1 MDSGQ
6 DAKNN
11 AEALRNQVS
20 KVRKVTQPK
29 LRCKNV
35 DGVVERRDGQLLLL
49 DYTRHEAL
57 GLVWENPAVGERGD
71 AGYRAP
77 QWSPAVTRKRN
88 ECWRRHRALSAIP
101 TADAKAP
108 QEELDRIKAQKNA
121 TLETLMERQG
131 PPIRT
136 YRGSEA
142 ESARPWRAWLQS

>member
-1 MDSGQ
+1 MDSAQ

-11 AEALRNQVS
+11 AEALRKQVS
-20 KVRKVTQPK
+20 KVQKVTQPK

-77 QWSPAVTRKRN
+77 QWSPVVTRKRN

-108 QEELDRIKAQKNA
+108 QEELDVTALYFVTSIFCYIQVNEVPRPSP
-121 TLETLMERQG
+121 RQPKRAKEEPG
-131 PPIRT
+131 
-136 YRGSEA
+136 G
-142 ESARPWRAWLQS
+142 ESS